1 MDQSAAELVPGG
13 EAAVNPFFSPDGQW
27 LGWFSKG
34 FMRKA
39 RLGGGAP
46 VTICEISDIF
56 MGGAYWA
63 PDGFIYFTPG
73 DLMRV
78 SANGGKP
85 ELLARVDTT
94 KDADYQSPQLLP
106 GGKAVLL
113 TRRPLNVTS
122 YDDAVIFAYRLDTH
136 ESVTLVEG
144 GSSGIYLPLGICSM
158 PAWAHFLPC
167 RSMPPGSSPWALR
180 WKSSTAAC

>member
-1 MDQSAAELVPGG
+1 MAAAVGFSSRTLEDSSSESVSAATALYVRRMDRSEPELVAGSD
-13 EAAVNPFFSPDGQW
+13 AAVNPFFSPDGQW
-27 LGWFSKG
+27 LGWFSHG
-34 FMRKA
+34 FMRKV

-46 VTICEISDIF
+46 VTICEVTSIF

-63 PDGFIYFTPG
+63 PDGFIYFTPA

-78 SANGGKP
+78 SAAGGQP
-85 ELLARVDTT
+85 ELLAKVDPT

-122 YDDAVIFAYRLDTH
+122 
-136 ESVTLVEG
+136 
-144 GSSGIYLPLGICSM
+144 
-158 PAWAHFLPC
+158 
-167 RSMPPGSSPWALR
+167 
-180 WKSSTAAC
+180 